1 VRNGTPGDAVR
12 VAEELLSREK
22 VEFLIGTFPSN
33 VGLAVADFAKQR
45 KVLFIAAEPLTDKIV
60 WDNGNRYTFRLRP
73 STYMQTAMLIPDA
86 AKLKKKRWAIVYPNY
101 EYGQSATRWFK
112 ELLDPTTD
120 LGERFLASLGRNLF
134 FSAVILAIEV
144 PLGIVVA
151 LSMPREGWRVAA
163 FLVIM
168 ALPLL
173 IPWNVVGTIW
183 QIFGRPDIGLTTL
196 TEVAETVGNIRDRV
210 ALPLIVDGD
219 NGFGN
224 ALNVQRTV
232 RLLEK
237 MGASAI
243 QLEDQ
248 TLPKRCGHLDGKTLV
263 SVGEMLGKLKAAQD
277 ARVDPATVL
286 VARTDAIAVD
296 GFEAGMERAHAY
308 AEAGADV
315 LFIEALRSLE
325 QFERAG
331 RELGGRIPLLANMVE
346 GGKTPLL
353 SIGELGALGFRL
365 AIHPGAMVRVV
376 GQAATNYL
384 ATLRSEGT
392 TRGMLDRMFDFQ
404 QLNAVIGT
412 DDMLRRGERY
422 REL

>member
-1 VRNGTPGDAVR
+1 MSHAQRLR
-12 VAEELLSREK
+12 ELLA
-22 VEFLIGTFPSN
+22 GQP
-33 VGLAVADFAKQR
+33 
-45 KVLFIAAEPLTDKIV
+45 FIAPGCYDA
-60 WDNGNRYTFRLRP
+60 F
-73 STYMQTAMLIPDA
+73 TA
-86 AKLKKKRWAIVYPNY
+86 
-101 EYGQSATRWFK
+101 
-112 ELLDPTTD
+112 
-120 LGERFLASLGRNLF
+120 
-134 FSAVILAIEV
+134 
-144 PLGIVVA
+144 
-151 LSMPREGWRVAA
+151 
-163 FLVIM
+163 
-168 ALPLL
+168 LL
-173 IPWNVVGTIW
+173 IEQAGFHCAYVSGASVAFTKL
-183 QIFGRPDIGLTTL
+183 GRPDLGLTTL

-263 SVGEMLGKLKAAQD
+263 STGEMLGKLKAAQD
-277 ARVDPATVL
+277 ARAIAATVI

-296 GFEAGMERAHAY
+296 GFEAGLERAHAY

-315 LFIEALRSLE
+315 LFIEALRTTE

-353 SIGELGALGFRL
+353 TIGELGTLGFRL

-376 GQAATNYL
+376 GHAARGYL
-384 ATLRSEGT
+384 ATLRQDGT
-392 TRGMLDRMFDFQ
+392 TRNMLDGMLDFS
-404 QLNAVIGT
+404 QLNDVIGT
-412 DDMLRRGERY
+412 SVMLRTGEDY
-422 REL
+422 AP

>member
-1 VRNGTPGDAVR
+1 MPHAQRLR
-12 VAEELLSREK
+12 ELLA
-22 VEFLIGTFPSN
+22 GAP
-33 VGLAVADFAKQR
+33 
-45 KVLFIAAEPLTDKIV
+45 FIAPGCYDA
-60 WDNGNRYTFRLRP
+60 F
-73 STYMQTAMLIPDA
+73 TA
-86 AKLKKKRWAIVYPNY
+86 
-101 EYGQSATRWFK
+101 
-112 ELLDPTTD
+112 
-120 LGERFLASLGRNLF
+120 
-134 FSAVILAIEV
+134 
-144 PLGIVVA
+144 
-151 LSMPREGWRVAA
+151 
-163 FLVIM
+163 
-168 ALPLL
+168 LL
-173 IPWNVVGTIW
+173 IEQAGFACAYVSGASVAFTRL
-183 QIFGRPDIGLTTL
+183 GRPDIGLTTL

-232 RLLEK
+232 RLFEK

-248 TLPKRCGHLDGKTLV
+248 TLPKRCGHMDGKTLV
-263 SVGEMLGKLKAAQD
+263 STGEMLGKLKAAQD
-277 ARVDPATVL
+277 ARTNPATVI

-296 GFEAGMERAHAY
+296 GFEAGLERAHAY

-315 LFIEALRSLE
+315 LFIEALRSVE
-325 QFERAG
+325 QFERVG

-376 GQAATNYL
+376 GRAATDYL
-384 ATLRSEGT
+384 ATLRSAGT

-404 QLNAVIGT
+404 RLNEVIGT
-412 DDMLRRGERY
+412 DDLLRDGERY
-422 REL
+422 RDL

>member
-1 VRNGTPGDAVR
+1 MSHAIRLR
-12 VAEELLSREK
+12 ELLA
-22 VEFLIGTFPSN
+22 GQP
-33 VGLAVADFAKQR
+33 
-45 KVLFIAAEPLTDKIV
+45 FIAPGCYDA
-60 WDNGNRYTFRLRP
+60 F
-73 STYMQTAMLIPDA
+73 TA
-86 AKLKKKRWAIVYPNY
+86 
-101 EYGQSATRWFK
+101 
-112 ELLDPTTD
+112 
-120 LGERFLASLGRNLF
+120 
-134 FSAVILAIEV
+134 
-144 PLGIVVA
+144 
-151 LSMPREGWRVAA
+151 
-163 FLVIM
+163 
-168 ALPLL
+168 LL
-173 IPWNVVGTIW
+173 IEQAGFGCAYVSGASVA
-183 QIFGRPDIGLTTL
+183 FSRLGRPDIGLTTL
-196 TEVAETVGNIRDRV
+196 TEVAETVGNIRERV

-224 ALNVQRTV
+224 ALNVKRTV

-263 SVGEMLGKLKAAQD
+263 TTGEMLGKLKAARD
-277 ARVDPATVL
+277 ARADAATVI

-315 LFIEALRSLE
+315 LFIEALLTRD

-331 RELGGRIPLLANMVE
+331 RELGGQVPLLANMVE

-376 GQAATNYL
+376 GHAATNYL
-384 ATLRSEGT
+384 ATLKADGT
-392 TRGMLDRMFDFQ
+392 TRGMLDRMFDFRR
-404 QLNAVIGT
+404 LNEVIGT
-412 DDMLRRGERY
+412 DAMLQDGERY
-422 REL
+422 KDL

>member
-1 VRNGTPGDAVR
+1 
-12 VAEELLSREK
+12 VA
-22 VEFLIGTFPSN
+22 
-33 VGLAVADFAKQR
+33 
-45 KVLFIAAEPLTDKIV
+45 
-60 WDNGNRYTFRLRP
+60 
-73 STYMQTAMLIPDA
+73 
-86 AKLKKKRWAIVYPNY
+86 
-101 EYGQSATRWFK
+101 
-112 ELLDPTTD
+112 
-120 LGERFLASLGRNLF
+120 
-134 FSAVILAIEV
+134 
-144 PLGIVVA
+144 
-151 LSMPREGWRVAA
+151 
-163 FLVIM
+163 
-168 ALPLL
+168 
-173 IPWNVVGTIW
+173 
-183 QIFGRPDIGLTTL
+183 
-196 TEVAETVGNIRDRV
+196 NIRDRV
-210 ALPLIVDGD
+210 GLPLIVDGD

-263 SVGEMLGKLKAAQD
+263 SVDEMLGKLKAAQD
-277 ARVDPATVL
+277 ARTDSATVI

-315 LFIEALRSLE
+315 LFIEALRSVE

-353 SIGELGALGFRL
+353 SISELGALGFRL

-376 GQAATNYL
+376 GQAGTSYL
-384 ATLRSEGT
+384 ATLKSDGT
-392 TRGMLDRMFDFQ
+392 TRGMLDRMLDFRR
-404 QLNAVIGT
+404 LNEVIGT
-412 DDMLRRGERY
+412 DDMLKQGERY
-422 REL
+422 RDL

>member
-1 VRNGTPGDAVR
+1 MSHTQGLRK
-12 VAEELLSREK
+12 LL
-22 VEFLIGTFPSN
+22 
-33 VGLAVADFAKQR
+33 A
-45 KVLFIAAEPLTDKIV
+45 
-60 WDNGNRYTFRLRP
+60 
-73 STYMQTAMLIPDA
+73 
-86 AKLKKKRWAIVYPNY
+86 
-101 EYGQSATRWFK
+101 GQ
-112 ELLDPTTD
+112 P
-120 LGERFLASLGRNLF
+120 FLAPGCYD
-134 FSAVILAIEV
+134 
-144 PLGIVVA
+144 
-151 LSMPREGWRVAA
+151 A
-163 FLVIM
+163 FT
-168 ALPLL
+168 ALL
-173 IPWNVVGTIW
+173 IEQAGFACAYVSGASIAFTKL
-183 QIFGRPDIGLTTL
+183 GRPDLGLTTL

-210 ALPLIVDGD
+210 GLPLIVDGD

-277 ARVDPATVL
+277 ARRDAATVI

-296 GFEAGMERAHAY
+296 GFEAGLARAHAY

-315 LFIEALRSLE
+315 LFIEALRSAE

-353 SIGELGALGFRL
+353 SIEELGAYGFRL
-365 AIHPGAMVRVV
+365 AIYPGAMVRVV
-376 GQAATNYL
+376 GQAATSYL
-384 ATLRSEGT
+384 AMLQADGT

-404 QLNAVIGT
+404 RLNDAVGT
-412 DDMLRRGERY
+412 DAMLQQGERY
-422 REL
+422 RDL

>member
-1 VRNGTPGDAVR
+1 MPHAQRLR
-12 VAEELLSREK
+12 ELLA
-22 VEFLIGTFPSN
+22 GQP
-33 VGLAVADFAKQR
+33 
-45 KVLFIAAEPLTDKIV
+45 FIAPGCYDA
-60 WDNGNRYTFRLRP
+60 F
-73 STYMQTAMLIPDA
+73 TA
-86 AKLKKKRWAIVYPNY
+86 
-101 EYGQSATRWFK
+101 
-112 ELLDPTTD
+112 
-120 LGERFLASLGRNLF
+120 
-134 FSAVILAIEV
+134 
-144 PLGIVVA
+144 
-151 LSMPREGWRVAA
+151 
-163 FLVIM
+163 
-168 ALPLL
+168 LL
-173 IPWNVVGTIW
+173 IEQAGFGCAYVSGASIAFTKL
-183 QIFGRPDIGLTTL
+183 GRPDIGLTTL

-210 ALPLIVDGD
+210 GLPLIVDGD

-277 ARVDPATVL
+277 ARTDSATVI

-315 LFIEALRSLE
+315 LFIEALRSVE

-353 SIGELGALGFRL
+353 SISELGALGFRL

-376 GQAATNYL
+376 GEAAMNYL
-384 ATLRSEGT
+384 ATLKSDGT
-392 TRGMLDRMFDFQ
+392 TRGMLDRMFDFRR
-404 QLNAVIGT
+404 LNEVIGT
-412 DDMLRRGERY
+412 DDMLQHGERY
-422 REL
+422 RDL